1 VALALACSDAAA
13 AEVCP
18 RAGAS
23 WLKITFA
30 GEGFEPALRTRVLEQ
45 LGADLDGHRVVLCEA
60 SAVAETTGGATA
72 LAEVTLDLSPRSVL
86 SLEVRDAVTDKRLV
100 RDLSLASVPRDA
112 LALSIALAA
121 EELLHAS
128 WIEAALEPLESPAPP
143 VGQRPIPP
151 VVREVNA
158 DQIARMPDVARARS
172 PVAQAALLA
181 AAEGAT
187 GGQKDLG
194 ADIRL
199 ASPGRIA
206 ASVRAGYRLA
216 SDVHSAHG
224 VVHGHD
230 FLLGLGIA
238 YSLVPREA
246 FWGGDVGVRVDVLD
260 VQFTGVAATQGAQG
274 KSGSAFGAVMSG
286 ALGGWVR
293 IGAPWRLVA
302 ETTVGTPVHG
312 VTATDSGSTATGL
325 SGVEIGVALGLAATL
340 P

>member
-1 VALALACSDAAA
+1 VALALACSGAAA

-18 RAGAS
+18 PAGAS

-30 GEGFEPALRTRVLEQ
+30 GEGFERPLRTRVLEQ

-60 SAVAETTGGATA
+60 STVAETTGGATA

-143 VGQRPIPP
+143 VGQRPVPP

-158 DQIARMPDVARARS
+158 DQIARMPDLARARS
-172 PVAQAALLA
+172 PVAQAALLV
-181 AAEGAT
+181 AAEGAS

-199 ASPGRIA
+199 ASQGRVA
-206 ASVRAGYRLA
+206 AGVRAGYRLA
-216 SDVHSAHG
+216 PDVHSAHG
-224 VVHGHD
+224 VVHGHEL
-230 FLLGLGIA
+230 LLGLGIA

-260 VQFTGVAATQGAQG
+260 VQFTGVAAPGAQG
-274 KSGSAFGAVMSG
+274 ESGSAFGAVMSG

-302 ETTVGTPVHG
+302 ETTVGTPIHA
-312 VTATDSGSTATGL
+312 VTASDSGSTATGL
-325 SGVEIGVALGLAATL
+325 SGVEVGVALGLAATL